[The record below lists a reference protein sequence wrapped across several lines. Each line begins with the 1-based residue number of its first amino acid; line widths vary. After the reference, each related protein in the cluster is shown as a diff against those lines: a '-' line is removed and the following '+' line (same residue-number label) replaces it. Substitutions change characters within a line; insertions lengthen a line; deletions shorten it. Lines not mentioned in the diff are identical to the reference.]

1 MPMHDFPIFDQLGLL
16 RDASDGGFLAVTLV
30 SALLIFLTLVA
41 LAAIWRR
48 DP

>member
-1 MPMHDFPIFDQLGLL
+1 MGMHDFPIFDQLGLL
-16 RDASDGGFLAVTLV
+16 RDASDGGFLAFSLFAV
-30 SALLIFLTLVA
+30 LLTVLTLVA